1 MKKTLLLLLAS
12 LFLVSC
18 PEEAEI
24 MDLFHSADM
33 TLPVVLDYS
42 LKDNRIFVIEFSETV
57 DMTEILFSG
66 EVLDPPGL
74 GK

>member
-1 MKKTLLLLLAS
+1 MKKTILLLLAS

-42 LKDNRIFVIEFSETV
+42 LKENRIFLIEFS
-57 DMTEILFSG
+57 
-66 EVLDPPGL
+66 
-74 GK
+74 